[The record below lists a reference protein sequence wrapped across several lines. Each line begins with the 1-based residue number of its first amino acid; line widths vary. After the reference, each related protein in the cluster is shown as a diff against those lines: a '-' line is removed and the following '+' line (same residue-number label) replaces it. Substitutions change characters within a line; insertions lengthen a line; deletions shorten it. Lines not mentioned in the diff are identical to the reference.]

1 MIDYSRHAGFLPCKH
16 SFQSLS
22 CEFFG
27 RKAYLPS
34 DEFPANLF
42 REAVERSV
50 DGSGGSNSDADA
62 VLPHFMPDAL
72 RKAQKVI
79 FRGFIHLEA
88 GEGHP
93 CAYRGHVEDISISS
107 PAHVSSEETA

>member
-1 MIDYSRHAGFLPCKH
+1 MIDGSRHARFLSGEH

-34 DEFPANLF
+34 DEFPADLF

-50 DGSGGSNSDADA
+50 DGSGRYNRDNDSI
-62 VLPHFMPDAL
+62 LPELVPDAL
-72 RKAQKVI
+72 
-79 FRGFIHLEA
+79 
-88 GEGHP
+88 
-93 CAYRGHVEDISISS
+93 
-107 PAHVSSEETA
+107 